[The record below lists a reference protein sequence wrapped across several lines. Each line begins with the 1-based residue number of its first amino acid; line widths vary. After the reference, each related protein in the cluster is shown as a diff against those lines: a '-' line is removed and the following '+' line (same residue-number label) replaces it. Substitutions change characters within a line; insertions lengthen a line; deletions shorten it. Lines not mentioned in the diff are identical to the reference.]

1 MRAAETKTASKHES
15 GFSLIELMIAMV
27 VTLIVTGAIYGL
39 LAGGNSAFRREPELA
54 DRQQNA
60 RIAMAMI
67 ATDIENAGLGLPPF
81 VQVFAAQL
89 DGIGPSGEDGIEIIV
104 GLPQCPATPVCA
116 RGADTAGV
124 AGTVAVLDTPLGLP
138 ACFGLPE
145 PAGPV
150 AAGTPPTRLGAAL
163 FPATGSPTFALIGPV
178 TNDGGTTC
186 RPPSTGAFTTTG
198 TTVSVQ
204 SDSGPA
210 WWRTLKAP
218 APAGPPQFVVP
229 VEVIRY
235 AIAPDPN
242 DAPPLGDPN
251 FRHLWR
257 SATGG
262 RSKAANYDDNP
273 VQDPPAANGNWQL
286 VARGIN
292 DLQVQYLD
300 GVPGGPKDEPGEFA
314 FDTDYKFIVRQ
325 VTVTLSSRVASANI
339 AGFSG
344 TDMNDPAQIRLG
356 QLTSQIVPRQAM
368 LHLQTAPDE
377 SAADPQQWK

>member
-60 RIAMAMI
+60 RVAMAMI
-67 ATDIENAGLGLPPF
+67 ANDITNAGMGLPPF
-81 VQVFAAQL
+81 VQVFAAGL
-89 DGIGPSGEDGIEIIV
+89 DGIGPNGEDGLEIIV
-104 GLPQCPATPVCA
+104 GLPQCPAAPVCA
-116 RGADTAGV
+116 RGADVGGV
-124 AGTVAVLDTPLGLP
+124 AGNVAVIDTPIALS

-163 FPATGSPTFALIGPV
+163 FPAIGSPSFALIGPV
-178 TNDGGTTC
+178 TNDGGTNC
-186 RPPSTGAFTTTG
+186 GAAVTATG
-198 TTVSVQ
+198 TRVSVQ
-204 SDSGPA
+204 TDSGPA
-210 WWRTLKAP
+210 WWRTLQAAVAP
-218 APAGPPQFVVP
+218 VGPPQSVVP
-229 VEVIRY
+229 LEVIRY
-235 AIAPDPN
+235 AIAPDPS

-262 RSKAANYDDNP
+262 RSKAANYGDNP
-273 VQDPPAANGNWQL
+273 VPDPPAASGNWQL

-300 GVPGGPKDEPGEFA
+300 GDPGGPKDEPGEFA
-314 FDTDYKFIVRQ
+314 LDTDYNLIVRQ
-325 VTVTLSSRVASANI
+325 VTITLSSRVASANI

-344 TDMNDPAQIRLG
+344 TDMNDPAQIRLA
-356 QLTSQIVPRQAM
+356 QLTSQIVPRQAL
-368 LHLQTAPDE
+368 LHLQGAPGV
-377 SAADPQQWK
+377 QQWK